1 MVNLRRR
8 PRLQR
13 QCNIPKE
20 REPVSLISNPNKTPK
35 RGGPTKTSVG
45 KNTSKLPKTQ
55 KSQAEVVDKQEL
67 EIEGS
72 KSVNSRR
79 SKRSRLDKSAN
90 ADGATKTTP
99 DGLVY
104 EIGRRKPSD
113 GSGTDEFVLRL
124 NNSVNP
130 KSKSKKKP
138 VTSRNDVLVGS
149 PKKQSPV
156 CPEEKSP
163 KSPPLS
169 KRKNSKSPLRLSLK
183 PEPRSPNQVFKLPRS
198 SCARKQRVSVEVAA
212 EVQNQEESLSV
223 CSMILKKKKRKSSEG
238 TAASEQE
245 ISNKIISNKSQH
257 PLFAG
262 ISPIVASKKEI
273 EKLESLEKSMNLF
286 SCPMS
291 PIKNPDQKDSLNY
304 SNLALKPE
312 IKSLP
317 KRPKTRPQKKVMA
330 KSKAIKKDADRS
342 LLKTP
347 IRQTF
352 KAKTDPEPEPEGN
365 DSLLFGDESED
376 SADDTQAGYTLYP
389 LSDKSTWQP
398 KPKATVNKSNSKK
411 DETRDKMDYD
421 KWLADHQEDYE
432 QFKDLELC
440 VE

>member
-13 QCNIPKE
+13 QCNIAKE
-20 REPVSLISNPNKTPK
+20 KDTVSLVSASNKTPK
-35 RGGPTKTSVG
+35 RGDKENVVPTKTSVS
-45 KNTSKLPKTQ
+45 KNTPKPSKKQKTQ
-55 KSQAEVVDKQEL
+55 SKEVDVHKSVKQER
-67 EIEGS
+67 ESDGS

-79 SKRSRLDKSAN
+79 SKRSRLDKTTN
-90 ADGATKTTP
+90 AEEVTKVTP

-104 EIGRRKPSD
+104 EIGRRKSSV
-113 GSGTDEFVLRL
+113 GSGSDEFVLRL
-124 NNSVNP
+124 NNSANT
-130 KSKSKKKP
+130 KSKSMKKTTTPK
-138 VTSRNDVLVGS
+138 TDVLVAS
-149 PKKQSPV
+149 PKKQKSTH
-156 CPEEKSP
+156 PEEKIA
-163 KSPPLS
+163 KSPPPS

-198 SCARKQRVSVEVAA
+198 SCTRKQRVSVEVAA

-223 CSMILKKKKRKSSEG
+223 CSMILNKKKRRSSEG
-238 TAASEQE
+238 SAAVKQSDE
-245 ISNKIISNKSQH
+245 SKSTKSQH

-291 PIKNPDQKDSLNY
+291 PIENPDQKNSLNY

-317 KRPKTRPQKKVMA
+317 KRPKTRPQKKVTA
-330 KSKAIKKDADRS
+330 KRSKTAKKDAGSS

-352 KAKTDPEPEPEGN
+352 KAKPEPEPEPEAN
-365 DSLLFGDESED
+365 NSLLFGGRYCNVVFNCFEMINM
-376 SADDTQAGYTLYP
+376 
-389 LSDKSTWQP
+389 LSCNELMSNNSTIFYW
-398 KPKATVNKSNSKK
+398 
-411 DETRDKMDYD
+411 
-421 KWLADHQEDYE
+421 
-432 QFKDLELC
+432 
-440 VE
+440 